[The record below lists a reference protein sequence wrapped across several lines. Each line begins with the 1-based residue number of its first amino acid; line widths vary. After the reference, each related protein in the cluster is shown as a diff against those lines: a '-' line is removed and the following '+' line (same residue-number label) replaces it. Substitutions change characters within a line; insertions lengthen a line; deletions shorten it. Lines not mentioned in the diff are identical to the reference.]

1 MKCDGVVWSGVCVRI
16 RSMWQRLIKLLKL
29 WFSCS
34 VGFQSDFSSFSGVQ
48 HLQISD
54 ESLHISTTVLVMQH
68 FFVLDTFQW
77 PVFSFLSISYSGA
90 SNKWSL
96 LQMLT
101 WRKFQTTIYFT
112 PSDEILHTF
121 LLLLQVLFLMKCRLL
136 SWYCFITSF
145 APICFMTLVCWW
157 NFL

>member
-1 MKCDGVVWSGVCVRI
+1 MCVRI

-54 ESLHISTTVLVMQH
+54 GSLHISTTVIVMQH

-112 PSDEILHTF
+112 PSDEILNTF
-121 LLLLQVLFLMKCRLL
+121 FCSSSFISNEVLSSFMVLFHHFFCSYLL
-136 SWYCFITSF
+136 HDFGV
-145 APICFMTLVCWW
+145 LVH
-157 NFL
+157 FL